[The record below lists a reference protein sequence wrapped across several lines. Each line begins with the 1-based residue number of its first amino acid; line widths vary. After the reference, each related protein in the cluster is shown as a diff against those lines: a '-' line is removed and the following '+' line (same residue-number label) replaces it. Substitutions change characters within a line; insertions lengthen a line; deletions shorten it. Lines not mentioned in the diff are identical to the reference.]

1 MSVRIKKD
9 TALTGLSITPMI
21 DIVFLLLIFFL
32 VATRF
37 AEEDREL
44 DVDLPTASEAQPAI
58 AKPLEI
64 VINIDRDGNYFL
76 DNQQMGL
83 NDIEQHVRR
92 AVTNNPLS
100 QSAIIRADERCRW
113 DHVVA
118 VMNACRRAGVRDI
131 NPITASD

>member
-1 MSVRIKKD
+1 MAVQIKKD
-9 TALTGLSITPMI
+9 TALTSLSITPMI

-44 DVDLPTASEAQPAI
+44 DVDLPTASEAQPSI

-64 VINIDRDGNYFL
+64 VINIDREGRFFL
-76 DNQQMGL
+76 DNRQMSI
-83 NDIEQHVRR
+83 DEVEKHVHD

-100 QSAIIRADERCRW
+100 QSAIIRADRQTDW